1 MRTNH
6 VKAKLKRGE
15 VSPGAWLSLGSV
27 ANTRLMSRIGFD
39 WLLID
44 MEHSAQNPELMAAM
58 VATIADSPNC
68 APIVRVPTNSVEW
81 FKWALDAGAWGV
93 IVPMVNTRE
102 EAERAVSWA
111 KYPPVGTRS
120 IGGVFAQYGFGTTSR
135 AEYAAAVND
144 EIMVVI
150 QIESPKA
157 LQNLDEILSVPG
169 IDVAFIGPNDLH
181 ALLGLAPSNEG
192 AEPEFLAAVETLR
205 QAARRYKVPMGI
217 VCSNGQTALQRIE
230 EGFQMV
236 SLTTDAGSMVTAAA
250 QNLLTVTAKIS

>member
-1 MRTNH
+1 
-6 VKAKLKRGE
+6 
-15 VSPGAWLSLGSV
+15 
-27 ANTRLMSRIGFD
+27 
-39 WLLID
+39 
-44 MEHSAQNPELMAAM
+44 
-58 VATIADSPNC
+58 
-68 APIVRVPTNSVEW
+68 
-81 FKWALDAGAWGV
+81 
-93 IVPMVNTRE
+93 
-102 EAERAVSWA
+102 
-111 KYPPVGTRS
+111 
-120 IGGVFAQYGFGTTSR
+120 
-135 AEYAAAVND
+135 
-144 EIMVVI
+144 MVVI

-192 AEPEFLAAVETLR
+192 AEPEFLAAVETVR
-205 QAARRYKVPMGI
+205 QATRRYNLPMGI